1 MPVVAREPCPSCRS
15 TGGDTAGD
23 NLARYADGGAFCFVC
38 EYREPKGMAT
48 KSESKTS
55 TRQSKLTLDQAMSYP
70 QGTDP
75 SRKLSPV
82 SNVFDTRVVYGP
94 TGDVDKIVYP
104 YYEDG
109 AVVGAKVRRI
119 KDKDFHTVGELPAFF
134 GKQACKADGGP
145 VLCITEG
152 EEDAM
157 ALRDSMARCGGK
169 THDVVSITGATPNE
183 KKLHAEADFLSSY
196 RRVYICM
203 DADEAGN
210 KCADKLS
217 EWIGTLTDTYI
228 VKLDPDKHGK
238 DASDYL
244 TQGYEHELVA
254 SLKAAKKYEPEG
266 IVNGID
272 MDLDWLLEPL
282 EEGFPIPYPAL
293 QAKLH
298 GIRKAEITTVCAG
311 SGIGKST
318 LVREISK
325 SLIDQKCAI
334 ANVYLEN
341 QMRESAQALVAL
353 DMNIPVSTFKFK
365 PPPKADVE
373 ESFDR
378 MIRNGHTYFYKH
390 FGGLKADSLIN
401 TLYYYARSK
410 KCDFIILD
418 HLSIVVSATDTTNER
433 RAIDTL
439 MTQLAKLVVETGVGL
454 IQVVHLKRPGGD
466 KSFATGSEVS
476 LDDLRGS
483 AALEQLSWNVIGLER
498 DQQGDDADFSR
509 IRVLKNRT
517 FGYTGLADTLK
528 YNHDTGRLLAFELN
542 HPDEE
547 KCEEAISGDKEAV
560 GDDRDDNADSTREP
574 LTGDGEVN
582 RRPRGD
588 MESEWSAILS

>member
-15 TGGDTAGD
+15 TGGDKAGD

-38 EYREPKGMAT
+38 EYREPKGSD

-70 QGTDP
+70 QGKDP
-75 SRKLSPV
+75 DRKLSV
-82 SNVFDTRVVYGP
+82 TADGYDTRVVYGP
-94 TGDVDKIVYP
+94 TGDVEKIIYP

-119 KDKDFHTVGELPAFF
+119 KDKDFHTVGDLPAFF
-134 GKQACKADGGP
+134 GKQVCKKDGGP

-157 ALRDSMARCGGK
+157 ALRDAIARTSGK
-169 THDVVSITGATPNE
+169 NYDVVSVTGATPNE
-183 KKLHAEADFLSSY
+183 KKLHAEADFLSAY

-210 KCADKLS
+210 KCADKLA
-217 EWIGTLTDTYI
+217 EWIGTLTDTYL
-228 VKLDPDKHGK
+228 VKLDPDKYGK
-238 DASDYL
+238 DASDYV
-244 TQGYEHELVA
+244 TKGYEHELVG

-353 DMNIPVSTFKFK
+353 DMNIPVSTFKFH

-433 RAIDTL
+433 KAIDTL

-454 IQVVHLKRPGGD
+454 IQVVHLKRPGGE
-466 KSFATGSEVS
+466 KSFATGGEVS

-560 GDDRDDNADSTREP
+560 VDDGDDSGGCETPEHPRNSGVTGGTRS
-574 LTGDGEVN
+574 GEA
-582 RRPRGD
+582 G
-588 MESEWSAILS
+588 MWSDILA